1 LILEPTAVSCSDQVR
16 CPFPT
21 CHSTILFDGVVS
33 TMGLMAILF
42 LFLCLAPTFAFSQPT
57 DQRLRVAT
65 RIIKPFV
72 FEENRA
78 LTGFSIELWQE
89 ISTQLNTKSE
99 FVMKPTVKDLLE
111 ATRSKEVDLAIAA
124 ISITA
129 EREIDWDFSQPMFDA
144 GLQILT
150 PAQGAQSSLF
160 ATIIA
165 GVFSSAVLPI
175 LGLVLLM
182 ILIPAHLVWFFERRN
197 STGMLA
203 HRSYFPGIFE
213 ACWWAASTL
222 ATQAD
227 QMPRAAL
234 ARIVAVIWMFAS
246 VVFIAYFTAAV
257 TSSLTLQQLRGDIN
271 GPEDLPGK
279 RIATVKGS
287 TSMDY
292 LRSRNIEAMEFAN
305 VEEALRAIQQGSAD
319 AAVYDAPVLLYYAS
333 HQGKGKMQVVGNIFR
348 KESYG
353 ILFPSNSPH
362 RKPVNEALLKLRENG
377 TYDRLYGKWFGGTG
391 P

>member
-1 LILEPTAVSCSDQVR
+1 MLCSITAPATHRINDSDKDMKRLVTA
-16 CPFPT
+16 FL
-21 CHSTILFDGVVS
+21 LFVTVASVLG
-33 TMGLMAILF
+33 
-42 LFLCLAPTFAFSQPT
+42 QPRE
-57 DQRLRVAT
+57 QKLRVGT
-65 RIIKPFV
+65 RIVKPFV
-72 FEENRA
+72 FEENRT

-89 ISTQLNTKSE
+89 IGRQLNAQSE
-99 FVMKPTVKDLLE
+99 FIIKPSVKELLE
-111 ATRSKEVDLAIAA
+111 ATRSKELDLAIAA

-150 PAQGAQSSLF
+150 PAQGTQGGLLA
-160 ATIIA
+160 AIIA
-165 GVFSSAVLPI
+165 GVFSFAVLPI

-182 ILIPAHLVWFFERRN
+182 ILVPAHLVWFFERRN

-279 RIATVKGS
+279 RVATVRGS

-292 LRSRNIEAMEFAN
+292 LRSRNIEAMEFTN
-305 VEEALRAIQQGSAD
+305 VEEALRAMQQGSAD
-319 AAVYDAPVLLYYAS
+319 AVVYDAPVLLYYAS

-353 ILFPSNSPH
+353 ILFPSNSPY
-362 RKPVNEALLKLRENG
+362 RKPVNEALLKIRENG
-377 TYDRLYGKWFGGTG
+377 TYDRLYGKWFGGNG

>member
-1 LILEPTAVSCSDQVR
+1 LLCSITFPATHRINDSDKDMKRLVTA
-16 CPFPT
+16 
-21 CHSTILFDGVVS
+21 
-33 TMGLMAILF
+33 F
-42 LFLCLAPTFAFSQPT
+42 LLLVTAASALGQPRE
-57 DQRLRVAT
+57 QKLRVGT
-65 RIIKPFV
+65 RIVKPFV

-89 ISTQLNTKSE
+89 ISRQLDAQSE
-99 FVMKPTVKDLLE
+99 FIMKPSVKELLE
-111 ATRSKEVDLAIAA
+111 ATRSKELDLAIAA

-150 PAQGAQSSLF
+150 PAQGTQSGLV
-160 ATIIA
+160 AAIIA

-182 ILIPAHLVWFFERRN
+182 ILIPAHLVWFFERKN
-197 STGMLA
+197 STGMLT
-203 HRSYFPGIFE
+203 HRSYVPGIFE

-279 RIATVKGS
+279 RVATVKGS

-292 LRSRNIEAMEFAN
+292 LRSRNIEAMEFTN
-305 VEEALRAIQQGSAD
+305 VEEALQAIHQGSAD
-319 AAVYDAPVLLYYAS
+319 AVVYDAPVLLYYAS
-333 HQGKGKMQVVGNIFR
+333 HGGKGKAQVVGNVFR

-353 ILFPSNSPH
+353 ILFPSNSAY
-362 RKPVNEALLKLRENG
+362 RKPVNEALLKIRENG
-377 TYDRLYGKWFGGTG
+377 TYDRLYGKWFGGNG
-391 P
+391 S

>member
-1 LILEPTAVSCSDQVR
+1 LLCSITFPATHRINDSDKDMKRLVTA
-16 CPFPT
+16 
-21 CHSTILFDGVVS
+21 
-33 TMGLMAILF
+33 F
-42 LFLCLAPTFAFSQPT
+42 LLLVTAASALGQPRE
-57 DQRLRVAT
+57 QKLRVGT
-65 RIIKPFV
+65 RIVKPFV

-89 ISTQLNTKSE
+89 ISRQLNAQSE
-99 FVMKPTVKDLLE
+99 FIMKPSVKELLE
-111 ATRSKEVDLAIAA
+111 ATRSKELDLAIAA

-150 PAQGAQSSLF
+150 PAQRTQGGLVA
-160 ATIIA
+160 AIIA

-182 ILIPAHLVWFFERRN
+182 ILVPAHLVWFFERRN
-197 STGMLA
+197 STGMIN

-279 RIATVKGS
+279 RVATVKGS

-292 LRSRNIEAMEFAN
+292 LRRHNIEATEFTN
-305 VEEALRAIQQGSAD
+305 VEQAFKAAQQGSAD
-319 AAVYDAPVLLYYAS
+319 AVVYDAPVLLYYAS
-333 HQGKGKMQVVGNIFR
+333 HEGKGKVQVVGNIFR

-353 ILFPSNSPH
+353 ILFPSNSPY
-362 RKPVNEALLKLRENG
+362 RKPVNEALLKIRENG
-377 TYDRLYGKWFGGTG
+377 TYDRLYGKWFGGNG
-391 P
+391 S

>member
-1 LILEPTAVSCSDQVR
+1 MKRLATAFLLLIAATPVFGQPREPK
-16 CPFPT
+16 
-21 CHSTILFDGVVS
+21 
-33 TMGLMAILF
+33 
-42 LFLCLAPTFAFSQPT
+42 
-57 DQRLRVAT
+57 LRVAT

-72 FEENRA
+72 FEENGA

-89 ISTQLNTKSE
+89 ISRQLNAQSE
-99 FVMKPTVKDLLE
+99 FIMEPSVMELLE
-111 ATRSKEVDLAIAA
+111 ATRSKKVDLAIAA

-150 PAQGAQSSLF
+150 PAQGSQGSIVA
-160 ATIIA
+160 AIIA

-175 LGLVLLM
+175 LGLVLLT
-182 ILIPAHLVWFFERRN
+182 ILVPAHLVWLFERRN
-197 STGMLA
+197 STGMIT
-203 HRSYFPGIFE
+203 HPSYFPGIFE

-257 TSSLTLQQLRGDIN
+257 TSSLTLQQLRGDIS

-279 RIATVKGS
+279 RVASVRGS

-292 LRSRNIEAMEFAN
+292 LRSHNIEAIEFTG
-305 VEEALRAIQQGSAD
+305 VEEAFQAIQRGLAD
-319 AAVYDAPVLLYYAS
+319 AVVYDAPVLLYYAS
-333 HQGKGKMQVVGNIFR
+333 HEGKGKVQVVGNIFR

-362 RKPVNEALLKLRENG
+362 RKPVNEALLKIRENG
-377 TYDRLYGKWFGGTG
+377 IYDRLYGKWFGGNG
-391 P
+391 S

>member
-1 LILEPTAVSCSDQVR
+1 MKRLTTAFLLLIAATPVFGQPREPK
-16 CPFPT
+16 
-21 CHSTILFDGVVS
+21 
-33 TMGLMAILF
+33 
-42 LFLCLAPTFAFSQPT
+42 
-57 DQRLRVAT
+57 LRVAT

-72 FEENRA
+72 FEENGA

-89 ISTQLNTKSE
+89 ISRQLNAQSE
-99 FVMKPTVKDLLE
+99 FIMEPSVMELLE
-111 ATRSKEVDLAIAA
+111 ATRSKKVDLAIAA

-150 PAQGAQSSLF
+150 PAQGSQGSIVA
-160 ATIIA
+160 AIIA

-175 LGLVLLM
+175 LGLVLLT
-182 ILIPAHLVWFFERRN
+182 ILVPAHLVWLFERRN
-197 STGMLA
+197 STGMIT

-257 TSSLTLQQLRGDIN
+257 TSSLTLQQLRGDIS

-279 RIATVKGS
+279 RVASVRGS

-292 LRSRNIEAMEFAN
+292 LRSHNIEAIEFIG
-305 VEEALRAIQQGSAD
+305 VEEAFQAIQRGLAD
-319 AAVYDAPVLLYYAS
+319 AVVYDAPVLLYYAS
-333 HQGKGKMQVVGNIFR
+333 HEGKGKVQVVGNIFR

-362 RKPVNEALLKLRENG
+362 RKPVNEALLKIRENG
-377 TYDRLYGKWFGGTG
+377 IYDRLYVKWFGGNGT
-391 P
+391 

>member
-1 LILEPTAVSCSDQVR
+1 MKRLATAFLLLIAATPVFGQPREPK
-16 CPFPT
+16 
-21 CHSTILFDGVVS
+21 
-33 TMGLMAILF
+33 
-42 LFLCLAPTFAFSQPT
+42 
-57 DQRLRVAT
+57 LRVAT

-89 ISTQLNTKSE
+89 ISRQLNAQSE
-99 FVMKPTVKDLLE
+99 FIMEPSVMELLE
-111 ATRSKEVDLAIAA
+111 ATRSKKVDLAIAA

-150 PAQGAQSSLF
+150 PAQGSQGGIVA
-160 ATIIA
+160 AIIA

-175 LGLVLLM
+175 LGLVLLT
-182 ILIPAHLVWFFERRN
+182 ILVPAHLVWLFERRN
-197 STGMLA
+197 STGMIT

-257 TSSLTLQQLRGDIN
+257 TSSLTLQQLRGDIS

-279 RIATVKGS
+279 RVASVRGS
-287 TSMDY
+287 TS
-292 LRSRNIEAMEFAN
+292 
-305 VEEALRAIQQGSAD
+305 D
-319 AAVYDAPVLLYYAS
+319 AVVYDAPVLLYYAS
-333 HQGKGKMQVVGNIFR
+333 HEAKGKVQVVGNIFR

-362 RKPVNEALLKLRENG
+362 RKLVNEALLKIRENG
-377 TYDRLYGKWFGGTG
+377 IYDRLYGKWFGGNG
-391 P
+391 S

>member
-1 LILEPTAVSCSDQVR
+1 
-16 CPFPT
+16 
-21 CHSTILFDGVVS
+21 
-33 TMGLMAILF
+33 MGLMAI

-65 RIIKPFV
+65 RIVKPFV

-89 ISTQLNTKSE
+89 ISGQLNAKSE
-99 FVMKPTVKDLLE
+99 FVMKATVKELLE

-150 PAQGAQSSLF
+150 PAQGTHGGIVA
-160 ATIIA
+160 AIIA

-203 HRSYFPGIFE
+203 RRSYFPGIFE

-234 ARIVAVIWMFAS
+234 ARIVAVLWMFAS

-257 TSSLTLQQLRGDIN
+257 TSSLTLQQLRGDIS

-279 RIATVKGS
+279 RVATVKGS

-292 LRSRNIEAMEFAN
+292 LRNHNIEAMAFTN
-305 VEEALRAIQQGSAD
+305 VDEALQAIQHGSAD
-319 AAVYDAPVLLYYAS
+319 AVVYDAPVLLYYAS

-353 ILFPSNSPH
+353 ILFPSNSPY
-362 RKPVNEALLKLRENG
+362 RKPVNEALLKIRENG
-377 TYDRLYGKWFGGTG
+377 TYDRLYGKWFAGNA